1 MYSWLL
7 SGSLRCSRTQK
18 KICTDFQLFQKVKVC
33 LLGIRDDKSGEEST
47 YIAREFSYLCIE
59 FLTELRHSAVHCIVT
74 SKYFNYM
81 RSWSLEVEGR
91 VESCKWKDRFSWE
104 LRRGS
109 DAEID
114 RIFSSAELNP
124 NINKSNPVD
133 SDAVLS

>member
-1 MYSWLL
+1 MGPEVHVQLAAI
-7 SGSLRCSRTQK
+7 RIITVQQNAK
-18 KICTDFQLFQKVKVC
+18 KICADFQLFQKVKVC

-59 FLTELRHSAVHCIVT
+59 FLTELRRSAVHCIVT

-104 LRRGS
+104 LRLGS
-109 DAEID
+109 DADLFISRTQSEY
-114 RIFSSAELNP
+114 
-124 NINKSNPVD
+124 
-133 SDAVLS
+133 